1 MSVRSNSSFK
11 GAEFIR
17 ASFLVRAKRSAAR
30 SVSEFSEVRA
40 TPFALCFGSRKTE
53 YGAILFL
60 TFNERAAPF
69 GSV

>member
-17 ASFLVRAKRSAAR
+17 ASFFGSRKTEYGAICFRL
-30 SVSEFSEVRA
+30 FEVRA
-40 TPFALCFGSRKTE
+40 APFALCFGSRKTE